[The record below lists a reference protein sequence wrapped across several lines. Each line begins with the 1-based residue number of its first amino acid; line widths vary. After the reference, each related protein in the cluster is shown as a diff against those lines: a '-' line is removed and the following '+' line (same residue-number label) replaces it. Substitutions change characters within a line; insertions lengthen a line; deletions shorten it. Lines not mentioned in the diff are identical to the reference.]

1 LQGYCGAR
9 KNSPPWQAAF
19 GSRFELV
26 ERVENWLQTHPG
38 LSGFILASVA
48 FLVYDGSL
56 ANGFVY
62 DDEYQ
67 VLQNPFVTNPHLWTK
82 IFTGS
87 VWSFQ
92 GVAFPTNYYR
102 PLHIF
107 THWLIYRLA
116 GPNPAAFHLFQ
127 VLMYAATVWL
137 VFQLGRRL
145 LRQELAAFAGALL
158 WALHPLHVE
167 AVAWIAAVPDTGY
180 AFFYLWGFLLFLRA
194 EEAEGQPLRA
204 YALAALAYF
213 PALFFK
219 EMAFS
224 FPLMLLAY
232 WFFVSGP
239 KNHFGWPSRLIRF
252 MPFVLAVSVCLIIRV
267 AALGY
272 VTQAAEPWKIT
283 PRVAGAALGLLG
295 QHTKLFFWPTHLNVF
310 RSFELSA
317 ALHSPWPW
325 LVIASLL
332 GTIWLRKRQ
341 PVVSFLFVW
350 WVIGLLPCLDIR
362 QLSFPLL
369 AERFSYLPSM
379 GLSLALTYTL
389 LAWLPRRLP
398 AVRPLR
404 VALPALAVAMLLCLV
419 GTLRAIPNWHDN
431 ETLANYSLRQSP
443 NAALL
448 HLIQA
453 LVLQYHHGD
462 LDGAAREYQTAMRL
476 NWASLR
482 PLSKVTYD
490 SYIGLGQIAS
500 LRGRTEEAV
509 ESFEKAVRVSPHDS
523 PAYDALGSVYFPR
536 GDYARAADYFS
547 QAVRENPQDLGARF
561 YLGTCLMKLGRPREA
576 AAQFRAARQVDP
588 TFRQAYEAEARAL
601 EIAGDAPGAARVRG
615 IIPPSE

>member
-1 LQGYCGAR
+1 M
-9 KNSPPWQAAF
+9 
-19 GSRFELV
+19 V
-26 ERVENWLQTHPG
+26 ERVENWLQTHPR
-38 LSGFILASVA
+38 LSGFILVATA
-48 FLVYDGSL
+48 FLVYAGSL

-67 VLQNPFVTNPHLWTK
+67 VLQNPFVTNPHLWTR

-127 VLMYAATVWL
+127 ILMYAATVWL
-137 VFQLGRRL
+137 VFQLGRKL

-180 AFFYLWGFLLFLRA
+180 GFFYLSGFLLFLRA
-194 EEAEGQPLRA
+194 EESEDRRLGA

-213 PALFFK
+213 PALLFK

-224 FPLMLLAY
+224 FLPMLLAY
-232 WFFVSGP
+232 WFFISP
-239 KNHFGWPSRLIRF
+239 PETRSAWRRCLIGF
-252 MPFVLAVSVCLIIRV
+252 MPFVLAVAICLMLRV

-272 VTQAAEPWKIT
+272 VTQAANPCRIT
-283 PRVAGAALGLLG
+283 PRIAGAALGLLG

-310 RSFELSA
+310 RSFELGP

-325 LVIASLL
+325 LVIATLL
-332 GTIWLRKRQ
+332 GTLWLRKRQ
-341 PVVSFLFVW
+341 PVVSFLIAW
-350 WVIGLLPCLDIR
+350 WVVGLLPCLDIR

-369 AERFSYLPSM
+369 AERFSYLPSV
-379 GLSLALTYTL
+379 GLCLALAGTL
-389 LAWLPRRLP
+389 LVWLPRRLP
-398 AVRPLR
+398 AAQPER
-404 VALPALAVAMLLCLV
+404 VTLPALAVAMVFCSV
-419 GTLRAIPNWHDN
+419 ETLRAIPNWHDN

-453 LVLQYHHGD
+453 LVLQYQHGD

-476 NWASLR
+476 NWASIR

-490 SYIGLGQIAS
+490 SYIGLGQIAY
-500 LRGRTEEAV
+500 LRGRTEEAL
-509 ESFEKAVRVSPHDS
+509 ESFRKAVRVSPHDS
-523 PAYDALGSVYFPR
+523 PAYDVLGSVYFPR
-536 GDYARAADYFS
+536 GDYARAAEYFS
-547 QAVRENPQDLGARF
+547 QAVRANPQDLSGRF
-561 YLGTCLMKLGRPREA
+561 YLGTCLLKLGRPREA
-576 AAQFRAARQVDP
+576 AEQFRAARQVDP

-601 EIAGDAPGAARVRG
+601 EAAGDAAEAARVRG
-615 IIPPSE
+615 MIPAPD